1 MLPYSKT
8 VIKKQYNKMCNVT
21 YMYMMSSI
29 KGINGEILTN
39 KKTGSYFTY
48 SEQSRVYET
57 LHSTPEL
64 NMAIRN

>member
-1 MLPYSKT
+1 
-8 VIKKQYNKMCNVT
+8 
-21 YMYMMSSI
+21 MSSI